1 MKPSVIHEER
11 RLRPR
16 TRRSSTNRIIGLLS
30 ASAFDTLGDIKMY
43 GVATPVQIIQTAL
56 NIDF

>member
-11 RLRPR
+11 RLRLR

-30 ASAFDTLGDIKMY
+30 ASAFDTLGDIEMY

-56 NIDF
+56 NINF